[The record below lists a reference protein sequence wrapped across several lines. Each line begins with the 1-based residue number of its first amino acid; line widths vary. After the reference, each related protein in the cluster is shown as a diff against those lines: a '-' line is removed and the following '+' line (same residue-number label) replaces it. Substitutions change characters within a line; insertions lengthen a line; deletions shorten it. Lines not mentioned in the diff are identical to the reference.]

1 MLYNSLQIMK
11 FLIYLNLG
19 ITSLITLLFLSMTIF
34 MFIVFLRGSP
44 LVDERT
50 IYFLGSPI
58 WINVFLLVFGGIFI
72 MIKQLSN
79 LKKFQIYF
87 LLYYTGV
94 SMLPVTWIMTLAA

>member
-1 MLYNSLQIMK
+1 MK

-19 ITSLITLLFLSMTIF
+19 ITSLITMLFLSMTIL

-44 LVDERT
+44 LVDDRT
-50 IYFLGSPI
+50 IHFFGSPI

-94 SMLPVTWIMTLAA
+94 SMLPVTWIMTLVAGYFND